1 MCAFAFQLNELDL
14 ESDLGKRLG
23 LLSALIPAISKMLL
37 QYLVNLLV
45 CKGEV

>member
-1 MCAFAFQLNELDL
+1 MCAFAFQLKDLDL

-23 LLSALIPAISKMLL
+23 LLSASIPAISKTLL
-37 QYLVNLLV
+37 QYLVNVLV

>member
-1 MCAFAFQLNELDL
+1 MCAFPFQLNELDL
-14 ESDLGKRLG
+14 ESDLGKRLV
-23 LLSALIPAISKMLL
+23 LLSALIPAISKTLT